1 MRCSRGA
8 ALAGWALF
16 AAAIGCNRGGGGAA
30 APAQERIGDAIR
42 IEAGSPRLAFLKIE
56 PVEESDNATLVALT
70 GKVAFDEEHTQ
81 RVSSPID
88 GRVTAILVKPGDKV
102 KAGQPLVELSSP
114 TVGQVLA
121 DAQKALQ
128 DLNVAQK
135 ALDRAAKL
143 RADGAIS
150 EKEVAQVEAD
160 FKKARSDVARTS
172 AQLHSLGISP
182 SDPTPNASL
191 WAQLPG
197 VVVERNVLVGQEV
210 RADAAQALLT
220 ITSLDSVWVL
230 ADVYEQDLGLVQDGA
245 AVAVH
250 VPAYPEESF
259 AGVVSHIG
267 EVVDSQTRTVKIRCI
282 VPNPQHRLK
291 PEMFAKIDL
300 QNHSG
305 NKVLLIPVKAVLYE
319 GEVTKVIVATSDRL
333 FRLRRV
339 YVGPQ
344 VGDKVRVLSG
354 LSRGDKVVSD
364 GALFLK
370 KDIEAE

>member
-1 MRCSRGA
+1 MRREL
-8 ALAGWALF
+8 ALWALL
-16 AAAIGCNRGGGGAA
+16 AAVGGCKGGGGAA
-30 APAQERIGDAIR
+30 APPTSERTRDSIR
-42 IEAGSPRLAFLKIE
+42 VEPNSGKLEFIKIEA
-56 PVEESDNATLVALT
+56 VEESDNATLVALT

-102 KAGQPLVELSSP
+102 QAGQPLVELSSP

-128 DLNVAQK
+128 DLGVAQK
-135 ALDRAAKL
+135 ALDRATKL
-143 RADGAIS
+143 RADGAMS

-172 AQLHSLGISP
+172 AQLRSLGISL

-197 VVVERNVLVGQEV
+197 VVVDRNVLVGQEV
-210 RADAAQALLT
+210 RADSAAALLT
-220 ITSLDSVWVL
+220 ITSLDTVWVL

-245 AVAVH
+245 GVDVH
-250 VPAYPEESF
+250 VPAYPDETF
-259 AGVVSHIG
+259 PGVVSHIG
-267 EVVDSQTRTVKIRCI
+267 EVVDPQTRTVKIRCN
-282 VPNPQHRLK
+282 VPNPQHKLK
-291 PEMFAKIDL
+291 SEMFAKIDL
-300 QNHSG
+300 QNKTG
-305 NKVLLIPVKAVLYE
+305 KKVLLIPTKAALNE
-319 GEVTKVIVATSDRL
+319 ADATRVIVAASDNT
-333 FRLRRV
+333 FRMRRV
-339 YVGPQ
+339 QIGPQ

-354 LSRGDKVVSD
+354 LQAGDKIVTD

-370 KDIEAE
+370 KDIESE